1 MAMQKIAIG
10 TASAIAALA
19 LVASALGL
27 LVTSRTISNTGNVK
41 AVGVNV
47 YWDSACTNV
56 TSSIDWG
63 ALDPGGAENV
73 TVYVLNSGSVS
84 LSLNVTSGNWN
95 PSEASNYITL
105 TWSREGYTLSPGS
118 LVQAVLTLS
127 VSSSV
132 NSITSFSFDITI
144 TGTEHA

>member
-1 MAMQKIAIG
+1 MAMQKIAVG

-19 LVASALGL
+19 LVATVLGL
-27 LVTSRTISNTGNVK
+27 LVTTSTITNTGNVK

-63 ALDPGGAENV
+63 ALDPGGAKSF
-73 TVYVLNSGSVS
+73 TVYVLNSGSVPLS
-84 LSLNVTSGNWN
+84 LSMTTSNWV
-95 PSEASNYITL
+95 PSAASDYISL
-105 TWSREGYTLSPGS
+105 DWNRQSYVLSAGS
-118 LVQAVLTLS
+118 VVQAVLTLS

-132 NSITSFSFDITI
+132 NSVTSFSFDITI

>member
-19 LVASALGL
+19 LVATVLGL
-27 LVTSRTISNTGNVK
+27 LVTTSTITNTGNVK

-47 YWDSACTNV
+47 YWDGACTNV

-63 ALDPGGAENV
+63 ALDPGGAESV
-73 TVYVLNSGSVS
+73 TVYVLNSGSVPLS
-84 LSLNVTSGNWN
+84 LSITTSNWV
-95 PSEASNYITL
+95 PSAASDYMTL
-105 TWSREGYTLSPGS
+105 AWNRQSYVLSAGS
-118 LVQAVLTLS
+118 HVQAVLTLS

-132 NSITSFSFDITI
+132 NSVTSFSFDITI